1 MLDEGNNWGIDP
13 LEFISRL
20 NSSFENH
27 TRVDGRTKKVL
38 FHSWMNGSWNK
49 RRIEGI
55 VSSDDEWE
63 ESDYGN
69 LPNATS
75 NSFFKPYLKPQEQN
89 NSEKRDEV
97 RQMKRKDNSKNDE
110 QPNKRDLAAKK
121 STMLV
126 KYLQSGILAH

>member
-69 LPNATS
+69 LPNAIRK
-75 NSFFKPYLKPQEQN
+75 SFFKPLLNLKNKITLQ
-89 NSEKRDEV
+89 KRDEV
-97 RQMKRKDNSKNDE
+97 RKMKRKDTASM
-110 QPNKRDLAAKK
+110 K
-121 STMLV
+121 STN
-126 KYLQSGILAH
+126 KG